1 MKNLFLILQSYI
13 CIHIILPLIIFIFT
27 ILNASYAE
35 IQFLPDET
43 LCKNPHG
50 ALLRSPSIDAL
61 YIHSEIDRKDYLGY
75 NFGTKIPIL
84 SYDIDTIKSQFGG
97 FGGIY
102 TRFELFTYSFNFVNA
117 DFQGGVFNDFK
128 YNRLSFEFML
138 YHVSSHLG
146 DDFVNKENAAV
157 TDTGFEAVRHY
168 TTYAVWDLFEVTV
181 GFEYKFSTR
190 PDEKIIYNKSFLIGN
205 RLDVLRKNTNYQ
217 YIIITDIQRW
227 DISTIQRKASYWW
240 DLHTGFS
247 RVKTT

>member
-1 MKNLFLILQSYI
+1 
-13 CIHIILPLIIFIFT
+13 
-27 ILNASYAE
+27 
-35 IQFLPDET
+35 
-43 LCKNPHG
+43 
-50 ALLRSPSIDAL
+50 
-61 YIHSEIDRKDYLGY
+61 
-75 NFGTKIPIL
+75 
-84 SYDIDTIKSQFGG
+84 
-97 FGGIY
+97 
-102 TRFELFTYSFNFVNA
+102 
-117 DFQGGVFNDFK
+117 
-128 YNRLSFEFML
+128 ML

-157 TDTGFEAVRHY
+157 TDNGFEAVRHY